1 MVLGQKLI
9 DNGNRL
15 GLKMGENVHKL
26 GNKMK
31 SHKRV
36 TTMPYYMPQPSN
48 QNNTPKKSPLE
59 R

>member
-15 GLKMGENVHKL
+15 GLKTGENAHNL
-26 GNKMK
+26 GNKIK
-31 SHKRV
+31 SHTRV
-36 TTMPYYMPQPSN
+36 TMPYYMPSN
-48 QNNTPKKSPLE
+48 QDNTPKKSPLE